1 MCCAS
6 TLYTRQKVNTPKR
19 RNRKRRRRK
28 DSNGSSIRIYG
39 NGSNAEDSNRFPKNA
54 LVDGFGPRLVTRNGK
69 GKSKR

>member
-1 MCCAS
+1 LCCAS

-19 RNRKRRRRK
+19 RNRKRRRK

-39 NGSNAEDSNRFPKNA
+39 NGSNTEDSNRFPKNA